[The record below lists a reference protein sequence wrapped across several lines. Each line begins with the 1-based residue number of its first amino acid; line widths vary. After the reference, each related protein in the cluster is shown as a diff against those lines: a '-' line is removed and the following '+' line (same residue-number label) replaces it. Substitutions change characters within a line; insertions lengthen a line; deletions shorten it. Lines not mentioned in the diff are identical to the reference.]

1 MFSFMNE
8 SLAKYEKTFY
18 DFNIK
23 SIDGNNIELKEYK
36 NKAVL
41 VVNVASNCGF
51 TKQYSDLQELW
62 QKYKKSTQKYSI
74 NYVRA
79 SRTT

>member
-1 MFSFMNE
+1 MVSYRKKKLIIIFLIMFSFMNK
-8 SLAKYEKTFY
+8 SLAKYENTFY

-41 VVNVASNCGF
+41 VCPILGIASN
-51 TKQYSDLQELW
+51 
-62 QKYKKSTQKYSI
+62 
-74 NYVRA
+74 
-79 SRTT
+79 